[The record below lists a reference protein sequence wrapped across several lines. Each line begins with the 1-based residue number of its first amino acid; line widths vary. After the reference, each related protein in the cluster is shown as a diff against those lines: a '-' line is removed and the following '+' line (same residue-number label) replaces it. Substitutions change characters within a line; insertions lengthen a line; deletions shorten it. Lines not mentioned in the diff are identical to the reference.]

1 MVIKA
6 HIAWLIGWLMVVSVC
21 LLSLLPLSMPTAG
34 VENGDKLGHF
44 LAYAVMTFWFLHLS
58 QKQWLVVCLFLV
70 MGFVIEALQGLT
82 TYRFFE
88 WLDLLANTFGVVLAY
103 GVFSVARIRLNFLLI
118 K

>member
-1 MVIKA
+1 MVIKTP
-6 HIAWLIGWLMVVSVC
+6 IAWLIGWLMVVSVC
-21 LLSLLPLSMPTAG
+21 LLSLLPLSMPSTG

-44 LAYAVMTFWFLHLS
+44 LAYAVMTIWFLHLS

-70 MGFVIEALQGLT
+70 MGLVIEALQGIT

-88 WLDLLANTFGVVLAY
+88 WLDLLANTFGVLLAY
-103 GVFSVARIRLNFLLI
+103 TVFSMVGIRLQFLVS